1 LFGKYGKIK
10 VYKCYYIN
18 RVKNFLKR
26 KEKSSLPSLG
36 YFRLNGE
43 EKLENGVLIILLRNL
58 AKLKIIDVD
67 RLN

>member
-1 LFGKYGKIK
+1 VLLYEW
-10 VYKCYYIN
+10 
-18 RVKNFLKR
+18 RKNFSMR

-43 EKLENGVLIILLRNL
+43 EKLKNGVLIILLRNL
-58 AKLKIIDVD
+58 VKLKTIDVD